1 MVPELIQTRATPRNL
16 AEAVEFYLA
25 HPDKAKSVR
34 AALGD
39 IHRSLR
45 QHADTRAAEA
55 VLKLLKPRSA
65 TAKNTIVVAN

>member
-1 MVPELIQTRATPRNL
+1 MPELIQTRATPQHL

-34 AALGD
+34 SALGA

-55 VLKLLKPRSA
+55 VLKLLKQRRAS
-65 TAKNTIVVAN
+65 TKNALVVAN